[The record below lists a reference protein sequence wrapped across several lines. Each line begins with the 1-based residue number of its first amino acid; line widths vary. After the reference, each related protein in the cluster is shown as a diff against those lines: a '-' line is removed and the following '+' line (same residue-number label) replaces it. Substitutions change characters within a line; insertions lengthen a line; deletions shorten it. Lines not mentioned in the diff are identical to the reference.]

1 MKNKKHIDEL
11 FKERFNNHETT
22 PPPHVWDNIQAELQ
36 AKKKERKVI
45 PLWWK
50 LGGVAALLALL
61 FTIGNS
67 VFNTEENSKELVTEE
82 TTAPVPTDSE
92 TNEGERIYNNTQVAS
107 ETDEKSTETNDDEN
121 LLNQK
126 QASDTNKASKN
137 SLSSQKSNKSAV
149 AVENT
154 SKQKIKNSVN
164 KTTTTSEKRIN
175 KDKTPVSTGIEKD
188 ATVIASETANDNL
201 EDSLKN
207 NSDTAI
213 ASEKSSS
220 NQTEQ
225 QREKNK
231 GLINTENVISDLST
245 DKVGENNTETA
256 TAKTETKVIKETDK
270 KSIFDEIDDVKKEKE
285 AIAKT
290 NKPQNRWDVA
300 PNVAPVYYSSL
311 NGGSSIDPMFADNS
325 QSGDVNISYGVQVA
339 YNITDRL
346 SVRSGVNNVNLGYS
360 TGGVEIGTGPVA
372 FGLRTIDYN
381 GKSNVIIAT
390 DKGGLQQLNAPEDG
404 FGSITPKSTGGNAQ
418 IIQDISYY
426 EVPLELKYALLNNRF
441 GINMIGGL
449 STLFLGNNEISVEDG
464 GFRSVLGEANNL
476 NSLSFTTNVGVGF
489 DYKISKRLK
498 FNVEPMFKYQLNPYK
513 DASVGFKPY
522 YIGLYSGLSFK
533 F

>member
-11 FKERFNNHETT
+11 FKERFKDLETT
-22 PPPHVWDNIQAELQ
+22 PPPHVWDNIQAKLQ
-36 AKKKERKVI
+36 EKKKDRKVI

-67 VFNTEENSKELVTEE
+67 VFNTEETNNKIVTEE
-82 TTAPVPTDSE
+82 KNTTIHSDSE
-92 TNEGERIYNNTQVAS
+92 TKTEETIFDDTQVAS
-107 ETDEKSTETNDDEN
+107 ETDEKSTDKTVDDNSKQDKN
-121 LLNQK
+121 LYKKNTEK
-126 QASDTNKASKN
+126 NKFN
-137 SLSSQKSNKSAV
+137 SQKSNTTAV

-154 SKQKIKNSVN
+154 SEEKAKNETNKISSEKKGEAAKQNNTITINDAVAI
-164 KTTTTSEKRIN
+164 TSENDAIN
-175 KDKTPVSTGIEKD
+175 SKDNS
-188 ATVIASETANDNL
+188 
-201 EDSLKN
+201 KN
-207 NSDTAI
+207 KSNTAI
-213 ASEKSSS
+213 ASEKNSS
-220 NQTEQ
+220 NLTEQ
-225 QREKNK
+225 QKEKNN
-231 GLINTENVISDLST
+231 GLINKERVISEE
-245 DKVGENNTETA
+245 KNTA
-256 TAKTETKVIKETDK
+256 TATVKTEDEVVKETEK
-270 KSIFDEIDDVKKEKE
+270 KSIFDEIEDAKKADE
-285 AIAKT
+285 AVAKS

-325 QSGDVNISYGVQVA
+325 QSSDVNISYGVQVA

-346 SVRSGVNNVNLGYS
+346 SVRSGINNVNLGYA
-360 TGGVEIGTGPVA
+360 TGGVDIGTGPVA

-381 GKSNVIIAT
+381 GGGNIIIPA
-390 DKGGLQQLNAPEDG
+390 DKGAFDNPMDG
-404 FGSITPKSTGGNAQ
+404 FGSVTPKSTGGNAQ

-426 EVPLELKYALLNNRF
+426 EVPLELKYAIVNNRF
-441 GINMIGGL
+441 GVNMIGGL

-476 NSLSFTTNVGVGF
+476 NQVSFTTNVGVGF

-498 FNVEPMFKYQLNPYK
+498 FNVEPMFKYQLNPYS
-513 DASVGFKPY
+513 DSSVGYKPY

>member
-11 FKERFNNHETT
+11 FKERFKNHETT

-36 AKKKERKVI
+36 EKKKDRKVI

-67 VFNTEENSKELVTEE
+67 VFNNEETNNKVVTEE
-82 TTAPVPTDSE
+82 KTAPIPTDSE
-92 TNEGERIYNNTQVAS
+92 TKAEETIYNDSQVAS
-107 ETDEKSTETNDDEN
+107 ETGEKSTEKTIDDD
-121 LLNQK
+121 QK
-126 QASDTNKASKN
+126 QHSDTNKASNN
-137 SLSSQKSNKSAV
+137 SLNSEENNKSAV

-154 SKQKIKNSVN
+154 PEGKIKNPVH
-164 KTTTTSEKRIN
+164 KTTSEKEDNRAKQRN
-175 KDKTPVSTGIEKD
+175 
-188 ATVIASETANDNL
+188 VITENDV
-201 EDSLKN
+201 
-207 NSDTAI
+207 TAI
-213 ASEKSSS
+213 ASETKNSDSKEVS
-220 NQTEQ
+220 
-225 QREKNK
+225 EKNNSEK
-231 GLINTENVISDLST
+231 TNDLIRKESSISEEINS
-245 DKVGENNTETA
+245 ETA
-256 TAKTETKVIKETDK
+256 ISETEKEIKKETEK
-270 KSIFDEIDDVKKEKE
+270 KSIFDEIEDTKKAEE
-285 AIAKT
+285 AVATT

-311 NGGSSIDPMFADNS
+311 NGGSSIDPVFADNS

-346 SVRSGVNNVNLGYS
+346 SIRSGVNNVNLGYA
-360 TGGVEIGTGPVA
+360 TGGVDIGTGPVA
-372 FGLRTIDYN
+372 FGLSTINYN
-381 GKSNVIIAT
+381 GNENIIIPA
-390 DKGGLQQLNAPEDG
+390 DKGALNMATPGGDG
-404 FGSITPKSTGGNAQ
+404 FGTITPKSTGGSAQ

-441 GINMIGGL
+441 GINMIGGV
-449 STLFLGNNEISVEDG
+449 STLFLGNNEISVKDG
-464 GFRSVLGEANNL
+464 NFRSVLGEANNL

-498 FNVEPMFKYQLNPYK
+498 FNVEPMFKYQLNPYT
-513 DASVGFKPY
+513 DSSVGFKPY